1 MNMNQSD
8 GRYNNSNQSDSRYSA
23 NQNQTD
29 QRYNKDDTW
38 DKYGKA
44 MEFCK
49 YATKIC
55 TLKVP
60 LLHTLHLSFIQDQDW
75 RQHQETYSY
84 QAKTITTQTV
94 GIMMMKKGSFRV
106 GL

>member
-44 MEFCK
+44 RVFANMQ
-49 YATKIC
+49 
-55 TLKVP
+55 LKFV
-60 LLHTLHLSFIQDQDW
+60 H
-75 RQHQETYSY
+75 
-84 QAKTITTQTV
+84 
-94 GIMMMKKGSFRV
+94 
-106 GL
+106 